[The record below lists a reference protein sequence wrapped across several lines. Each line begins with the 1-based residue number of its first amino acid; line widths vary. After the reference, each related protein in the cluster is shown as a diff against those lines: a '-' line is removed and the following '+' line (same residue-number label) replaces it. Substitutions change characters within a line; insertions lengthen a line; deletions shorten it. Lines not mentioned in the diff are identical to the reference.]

1 MAKRNYK
8 YNNYH
13 KKQISKEEVWNVL
26 DYANSLYTQIKGFNL
41 SADYYDPLQENQLLV
56 ELNNNPQVPSYDSLR
71 NALAT
76 YKTNAE
82 NLQNYSQFMAMW
94 DGIYKQVLDYKLNLL
109 AFNIDKVCINVSD
122 NSEYSSQEYKDDC
135 KRVKKFFDN
144 FGAKQEFRDVVK
156 NMLLNDTHFVWLR
169 DGYGSFDDEAIELD
183 DISENKR
190 QSYTLQ
196 TMPQKYCK
204 ITGQFTAKNLKGKAF
219 LWDLNLDYF
228 TNSRVNILNYDP
240 SITQSF
246 NEVKQNTRTLQS
258 FVVDNQTE
266 LNRINS
272 PLQNRYVRTK
282 VNKGAWV
289 FKYNTSNFNVVPPFA
304 YLMKS
309 VFNDDLIERLQKDKD
324 IISANAIILGEMKTR
339 DKDNVGNNKNA
350 FTIDPK
356 QIGQLM
362 KLARNGINK
371 NIKQIA
377 LPLEETKLYQFA
389 DNNSNMVKNTYG
401 TNAGLGGHNSTV
413 IYSTDNLSQE
423 QAQIASTIDYHSIAD
438 NVYPQFENFL
448 NFFVNKKTKKY
459 KFRFKV
465 SGSTLPFLRQKD
477 IDNHTKFM
485 DKGLNIPIE
494 RIGSLLGYEMNEFEA
509 MVKEAKYGDMQDNLF
524 LLMNTN
530 TNSQTTTSNTSTD
543 NQGGRPRMETEDL
556 SDGGA
561 TSREYD

>member
-156 NMLLNDTHFVWLR
+156 NMLLSDTHFVWLR

-377 LPLEETKLYQFA
+377 LPLEETRLYQFA